1 MIRAVG
7 SDFAPSKN
15 CRIVIADDHPIVLIA
30 LSHFLNS
37 HGFTV
42 DAMVSTAD
50 ETCAAIL
57 NPDVQLVITDY
68 VFGHPGD
75 GLHLV
80 DRLRRLRSDIGILVY
95 SMVTSA
101 PVINDILLAGANAF
115 VPKTEGT
122 ETLLRACQNVLKRTA
137 AQGVNFSPLTA
148 TQDGGAFEL
157 LSVREREVMRL
168 IAQGMSVR
176 EIGKHLRRSPKTVS
190 VQKCSAMAKL
200 GLRNDLAL
208 SHYLARRGWLE

>member
-115 VPKTEGT
+115 VAGSAVFKGGTLEAYKT
-122 ETLLRACQNVLKRTA
+122 NIA
-137 AQGVNFSPLTA
+137 AIRHA
-148 TQDGGAFEL
+148 AAE
-157 LSVREREVMRL
+157 
-168 IAQGMSVR
+168 
-176 EIGKHLRRSPKTVS
+176 
-190 VQKCSAMAKL
+190 
-200 GLRNDLAL
+200 
-208 SHYLARRGWLE
+208 ARGEAI